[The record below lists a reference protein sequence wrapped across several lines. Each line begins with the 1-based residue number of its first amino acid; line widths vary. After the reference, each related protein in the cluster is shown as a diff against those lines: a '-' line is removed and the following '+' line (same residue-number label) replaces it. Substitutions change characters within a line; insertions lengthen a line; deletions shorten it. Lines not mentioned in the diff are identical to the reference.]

1 MHPTSVSQSQLTAS
15 VVTMMTYT
23 AVVTPLTRHD
33 MLVDDI
39 DKVVAIRP
47 RVLVPEADHVTQ
59 LVHHDAELVAV
70 LADADHLRTAA
81 TLAHERTAPAT
92 AAAA

>member
-15 VVTMMTYT
+15 VVTTMTYT
-23 AVVTPLTRHD
+23 AAVTPLTRHD

-70 LADADHLRTAA
+70 LVDADHLRTAA

>member
-1 MHPTSVSQSQLTAS
+1 
-15 VVTMMTYT
+15 MMTYT
-23 AVVTPLTRHD
+23 AAMTPLTRHD

-39 DKVVAIRP
+39 DEVIAVWP
-47 RVLVPEADHVTQ
+47 RVFVPEAAHVTQ
-59 LVHHDAELVAV
+59 LMHHDAELVAV